1 MVTDGV
7 DDFVLVCICL
17 QRTNF
22 IPSPNLG
29 LIGVQIRRSETNLYK
44 ENAST
49 SARYLSSVEL
59 GSTEIWLKR
68 GHFEIGV
75 LWETAE
81 LGCGYAL
88 TLDPL
93 PPSGRGDTLRKGGV
107 V

>member
-29 LIGVQIRRSETNLYK
+29 LIGVQIRRPETNLYK

-49 SARYLSSVEL
+49 TARYVSSVEL
-59 GSTEIWLKR
+59 GSTEMKLNM
-68 GHFEIGV
+68 GV
-75 LWETAE
+75 LK
-81 LGCGYAL
+81 LGYFGKHL
-88 TLDPL
+88 N
-93 PPSGRGDTLRKGGV
+93 
-107 V
+107 